1 MVEKR
6 TFLQSLE
13 SIARFVMKFI
23 LHLFNKFEVTM
34 NNIKNVFSIKDLENL
49 SGIKAHTIR
58 IWEKRYDILQ
68 PMRTDTNIRLYDLAS
83 LQKLLNITLLHDYGY
98 KISKIATYPQ
108 DKIPSLVREIIS
120 NKTAKSH
127 AISELKMSMMN
138 FDQELFFNTYNWLI
152 AEKSFKEIF
161 HQVFIPLMNELG
173 LLWQSDTITP
183 AHEHFISY
191 LIKQKLLV
199 NTEKLQVLKPSKTDK
214 VFVLSLPMN
223 EIHELGLMYLNYEIL
238 LQGYKTIYLGESMP
252 VDNLKHLKKHFDSI
266 VYVSYL
272 TVQPERDLLDGY
284 INKMS
289 EELVDDTTELWYIG
303 RMVEFIKRDGLS
315 ENISIFDSIG
325 DLVNQI

>member
-1 MVEKR
+1 M
-6 TFLQSLE
+6 F
-13 SIARFVMKFI
+13 IKFRQM
-23 LHLFNKFEVTM
+23 M
-34 NNIKNVFSIKDLENL
+34 NNIKSVFSIKDLENL

-108 DKIPSLVREIIS
+108 EKIPSLVREIIS

-127 AISELKMSMMN
+127 AISEFKMAMMN

-152 AEKSFKEIF
+152 AEKSFKEVF

-183 AHEHFISY
+183 AHEHFVSY
-191 LIKQKLLV
+191 LIKQKLLI
-199 NTEKLQVLKPSKTDK
+199 NTEKLQVLKQTKNDK

-238 LQGYKTIYLGESMP
+238 LLGYKTIYLGESMP
-252 VDNLKHLKKHFDSI
+252 ISNLKDLKKHFDSI
-266 VYVSYL
+266 VFISYF
-272 TVQPERDLLDGY
+272 TVQPERDILNDYVQKMADELLDD
-284 INKMS
+284 N
-289 EELVDDTTELWYIG
+289 TELWYTG
-303 RMVEFIKRDGLS
+303 RLVEFINKEGLS
-315 ENISIFDSIG
+315 DKISIFNSISE
-325 DLVNQI
+325 LVDEI

>member
-1 MVEKR
+1 
-6 TFLQSLE
+6 
-13 SIARFVMKFI
+13 
-23 LHLFNKFEVTM
+23 M
-34 NNIKNVFSIKDLENL
+34 NNIKTIFSIKDLENL

-108 DKIPSLVREIIS
+108 DKIPALVREIIS
-120 NKTAKSH
+120 TKNVKNH
-127 AISELKMSMMN
+127 AISAFKMAMIN

-161 HQVFIPLMNELG
+161 HQVFIPLLNELG

-199 NTEKLQVLKPSKTDK
+199 NTEKLQVLKQTKFEK
-214 VFVLSLPMN
+214 VFVLSLPLN

-238 LQGYKTIYLGESMP
+238 FYGYKTIYLGESMP
-252 VDNLKHLKKHFDSI
+252 TENLKDLKKHFNSI
-266 VYVSYL
+266 VFVSYL
-272 TVQPERDLLDGY
+272 TVQPERDSVNEY
-284 INKMS
+284 VTKMTD
-289 EELVDDTTELWYIG
+289 ELVDDTTELWFAG
-303 RMVEFIKRDGLS
+303 RLVEFINREGLS
-315 ENISIFDSIG
+315 DKISIFDSISE
-325 DLVNQI
+325 LVDEI

>member
-1 MVEKR
+1 M
-6 TFLQSLE
+6 
-13 SIARFVMKFI
+13 
-23 LHLFNKFEVTM
+23 FNKYEKM
-34 NNIKNVFSIKDLENL
+34 INNIKNVFSIKDLENL

-127 AISELKMSMMN
+127 AISELKMAMMN
-138 FDQELFFNTYNWLI
+138 FDHQLFFNTYNWLI

-183 AHEHFISY
+183 AHEHFITY
-191 LIKQKLLV
+191 LIKQKVLI
-199 NTEKLQVLKPSKTDK
+199 NTEKVQVLQPTKTDK

-238 LQGYKTIYLGESMP
+238 LQGYKSVYLGESMP
-252 VDNLKHLKKHFDSI
+252 IDNLKELKKHFDSI
-266 VYVSYL
+266 VYVSFL
-272 TVQPERDLLDGY
+272 TVQPERDFLNDYIQKMTEELLDE
-284 INKMS
+284 S
-289 EELVDDTTELWYIG
+289 TELWYIG
-303 RMVEFIKRDGLS
+303 RLVEFINKEELP
-315 ENISIFDSIG
+315 EQISTFNSIAE
-325 DLVNQI
+325 LVDRV

>member
-1 MVEKR
+1 M
-6 TFLQSLE
+6 
-13 SIARFVMKFI
+13 
-23 LHLFNKFEVTM
+23 M
-34 NNIKNVFSIKDLENL
+34 NNVISVFSIKDLENL

-127 AISELKMSMMN
+127 AISAFKMAMMN

-152 AEKSFKEIF
+152 AEKSFKEVF
-161 HQVFIPLMNELG
+161 HEVLIPLMNELG

-183 AHEHFISY
+183 AHEHFVSY

-199 NTEKLQVLKPSKTDK
+199 NTEKLQVLKQTKFDK

-238 LQGYKTIYLGESMP
+238 LNGYKTIYLGESMP
-252 VDNLKHLKKHFDSI
+252 IENLKDLKKHFDSI
-266 VYVSYL
+266 IFVSYM
-272 TVQPERDLLDGY
+272 TVQPERDSVNEY
-284 INKMS
+284 VAKMS
-289 EELVDDTTELWYIG
+289 AELIDENTELWYIG
-303 RMVEFIKRDGLS
+303 RMTEFVKKEELS
-315 ENISIFDSIG
+315 DKISIFNSIS
-325 DLVNQI
+325 DLVEKI